1 MQSAFRKNITRSFYL
16 RPLISGILG
25 FTFML
30 PACYFLLT
38 ILIRI
43 LFGAK
48 TPYYDI
54 SPSFLQSPF
63 SPFTLHKAQLILGCL
78 MLAVLFNVAAILKL
92 RLHHGPKGLE
102 LGVAYRRYWLN
113 TAIAIQSILLLAVL
127 IIYTLVQHIR
137 Y

>member
-1 MQSAFRKNITRSFYL
+1 MQSTFSKFYL
-16 RPLISGILG
+16 RPLLSGILG

-43 LFGAK
+43 LFGTTA
-48 TPYYDI
+48 PYYDI

-63 SPFTLHKAQLILGCL
+63 SIFAFHKAQLILGCL
-78 MLAVLFNVAAILKL
+78 LLAVLFNVAAIVKL
-92 RLHHGPKGLE
+92 RLYHGPQGLQ

-113 TAIAIQSILLLAVL
+113 TAIAIQGALLLTAL
-127 IIYTLVQHIR
+127 IAYTLIQQIR